1 MVVIVCLSGAALLL
15 WDLDDILDGNVN
27 SALCQKTPKHNCQLL
42 VHALKL
48 KDTWLMWQYKSS
60 CQCPT
65 QNLDLN
71 LIMMLWYD
79 RWKTLQCGWITN
91 NSEKKGWPK
100 VLHRDIIDSLSVIA
114 NALLITAKRGTTIY

>member
-15 WDLDDILDGNVN
+15 RDLDDILDGNVN
-27 SALCQKTPKHNCQLL
+27 SALCQKTLKHNCQLL

-79 RWKTLQCGWITN
+79 RWKTPPVWLDYKQFCKEGLAKSPPQGYNRLIV
-91 NSEKKGWPK
+91 SYCKCS
-100 VLHRDIIDSLSVIA
+100 ID
-114 NALLITAKRGTTIY
+114 Y